1 MKIRSFQRNSLAG
14 ALRAFSFSLLTVTA
28 SALLIMSCSSE
39 EEQPKQIVDQ
49 PSDQV
54 IPDQTEKEQPKQI
67 VDQPSDQVIPDQ
79 TEKVPEYIKTAVD
92 QIKRS
97 KALKIGNTWL
107 AGVSIIPVFYE
118 QRQFQP
124 AWTDPVKIKDLIQ
137 TIENIKKDGL
147 LPDDYH
153 RRPLQTLS
161 QQISGQSPPDP
172 QLLAMRD
179 LLLTDALVLLGY
191 HLQIGKVDPVRL
203 DPNWNMS
210 AGIGA
215 KDPATL
221 IQEAID
227 SGSIY
232 QFFADLRPRD
242 EYYHYLKAALAQYRS
257 IHDQGGWPPVPQGP
271 TLKKGM
277 EDKRIDILRRRLIA
291 TGDIVSTPDG
301 PTTLFDEDLEKAV
314 MHFQRR
320 RGLKPDGIVG
330 ENSIK
335 ALNVPDEV
343 IIDQIRIN
351 LERVR
356 WVMGED
362 LDDFIFVNIP
372 GFRVYYVRDEEI
384 KWSARAQVGK
394 PFRQTPVFKAK
405 MTYLEFN
412 PTWTIPPTILT
423 KDILPAVKRDP
434 NYLKKRNIQVI
445 DNKGK
450 VIDSKS
456 INWSKYTGKNFPY
469 QLRQDPGP
477 NNALGRV
484 KFMFPN
490 KHAVYLHDTPSKNLF
505 AQESRAFSSGCI
517 RIENPFELAQL
528 LLGKGWDDDRIQQAV
543 KSKKTR
549 AVNLAKPVPV
559 ILFYLT
565 AFPAMDG
572 EFHSRKDIY
581 DRDQTLLEDLNA
593 EFQPNKK

>member
-1 MKIRSFQRNSLAG
+1 MKIRRFQRNSLA
-14 ALRAFSFSLLTVTA
+14 ATLRAFSFSLLTATA

-54 IPDQTEKEQPKQI
+54 SP
-67 VDQPSDQVIPDQ
+67 VQ
-79 TEKVPEYIKTAVD
+79 TEKVQEYIKTAVD
-92 QIKRS
+92 QTKRS
-97 KALKIGNTWL
+97 KELKIGNTWL
-107 AGVSIIPVFYE
+107 VGSSIIPMFYE

-124 AWTDPVKIKDLIQ
+124 AWTDPAKIKDLMLA
-137 TIENIKKDGL
+137 IENIKKDGL

-161 QQISGQSPPDP
+161 EQISAQSPPDP

-179 LLLTDALVLLGY
+179 LLLTDALVLMGH
-191 HLQIGKVDPVRL
+191 HLLIGKVDPVRL

-210 AGIGA
+210 AEVGV
-215 KDPATL
+215 KDPVTL

-227 SGSIY
+227 SGSTY
-232 QFFADLRPRD
+232 QFIADLRPRD
-242 EYYHYLKAALAQYRS
+242 EYYNYLKATLAQYRS

-314 MHFQRR
+314 KHFQHR

-330 ENSIK
+330 ENTIK

-356 WVMGED
+356 WVMNED
-362 LDDFIFVNIP
+362 LDEFIFVNIP
-372 GFRVYYVRDEEI
+372 GFRVYYIRDEEI

-456 INWSKYTGKNFPY
+456 IKWSKFTGKNFPY
-469 QLRQDPGP
+469 QLRQEPGP
-477 NNALGRV
+477 NNALGQV

-517 RIENPFELAQL
+517 RIEKPFELAQL

-549 AVNLAKPVPV
+549 AVNLAKPIPV

-581 DRDQTLLEDLNA
+581 DRDQALLEDLNA
-593 EFQPNKK
+593 KFQPNKK